1 MNSVPLHELLS
12 RSRLLCCLA
21 ALAAL
26 LTLGACSSVVPT
38 SKPKENARLTP
49 TTKFTRDLTR
59 LPEPKV
65 RIPVAVYAFR
75 DQTGQYKQSPDSAYS
90 TAVSQGAASMLVIAL
105 RESGWFIP
113 VEREGL
119 QNLLTERR
127 IVRAIESPSDKGK
140 PAIALPNLTPASLLV
155 EGAIVA
161 YESNVRTGGKGANY
175 LGIGAN
181 TQYRIDQ
188 VTIVLRSVDIK
199 TGLVLNSVSSTK
211 TIYSFLF
218 NANIYKF
225 IDFQKLLQSEFGY
238 TTNEPAQMALKEAI
252 ELAVIQMTVD
262 GIRDRHLALKRPE
275 DWSSPVLQSYAAA
288 DNANFA
294 DEFQTSKDFV
304 PLRSRDSERQRDGSR
319 NKPFDAAA
327 GLGMKENGVAVNG
340 AAQVKTESSQV
351 AKPVPSSA
359 STGEQPTP
367 PAAAGPA
374 SKPETA
380 KSSDKPATA
389 ESSSKPEMA
398 ELPAKPASPQST
410 EKISATPNQA
420 SENGVRSV
428 AASAAPPNVPLGA
441 PEADDIFQSY
451 WRKK

>member
-1 MNSVPLHELLS
+1 
-12 RSRLLCCLA
+12 
-21 ALAAL
+21 
-26 LTLGACSSVVPT
+26 LGACSTVVPP
-38 SKPKENARLTP
+38 SKPKENAQLTP

-75 DQTGQYKQSPDSAYS
+75 DQTGQYKTSPDSAYS

-105 RESGWFIP
+105 RESGWFMP

-140 PAIALPNLTPASLLV
+140 PAISLPNLTPASLLV

-188 VTIVLRSVDIK
+188 VTLVLRSVDIK
-199 TGLVLNSVSSTK
+199 TGHVLNSVSATK

-225 IDFQKLLQSEFGY
+225 IDFQKLVQSEFGY

-252 ELAVIQMTVD
+252 ELAVIQLTVD

-275 DWSSPVLQSYAAA
+275 DWSSPIIQFYAAA

-294 DEFQTSKDFV
+294 DEAQPTKEFV
-304 PLRSRDSERQRDGSR
+304 PLRPRDSGRQRDGSR
-319 NKPFDAAA
+319 NKPFDATV
-327 GLGMKENGVAVNG
+327 GLGMKENGAAASSEAQAAV
-340 AAQVKTESSQV
+340 ESSQV
-351 AKPVPSSA
+351 TKPVSSA
-359 STGEQPTP
+359 PVRGVQPIP
-367 PAAAGPA
+367 PAN
-374 SKPETA
+374 S
-380 KSSDKPATA
+380 AT
-389 ESSSKPEMA
+389 ESV
-398 ELPAKPASPQST
+398 AKPAVVEPSSTPANSQSSG
-410 EKISATPNQA
+410 KI
-420 SENGVRSV
+420 
-428 AASAAPPNVPLGA
+428 SAAPPPVSQNGASASKPAVQPAAIPLGA

-451 WRKK
+451 WRKR

>member
-1 MNSVPLHELLS
+1 MCSFFLYGLRV
-12 RSRLLCCLA
+12 RSRLLCCLVVI
-21 ALAAL
+21 AAL
-26 LTLGACSSVVPT
+26 LTLGACSTVVPP
-38 SKPKENARLTP
+38 SKPKENAQLTP

-59 LPEPKV
+59 LPEPRVK
-65 RIPVAVYAFR
+65 IPVAVYAFR
-75 DQTGQYKQSPDSAYS
+75 DQTGQYKTSPDSAYS

-105 RESGWFIP
+105 RESGWFMP

-140 PAIALPNLTPASLLV
+140 PAISLPNLTPASLLV

-188 VTIVLRSVDIK
+188 VTLVLRSVDIK
-199 TGLVLNSVSSTK
+199 TGHVLNSVSSTK

-225 IDFQKLLQSEFGY
+225 IDFQKLVQSEFGY

-252 ELAVIQMTVD
+252 ELAVIQLTVD

-275 DWSSPVLQSYAAA
+275 DWSSPIIQFYAAA

-294 DEFQTSKDFV
+294 DEAQPTKDFV
-304 PLRSRDSERQRDGSR
+304 PLRPRDGSRQRDGSR
-319 NKPFDAAA
+319 NKPFDAAV
-327 GLGMKENGVAVNG
+327 GLGMKENGAAASSEAQAVAESG
-340 AAQVKTESSQV
+340 QVTKPVSSSSVRGVQPIPPASSATESV
-351 AKPVPSSA
+351 AKPAVV
-359 STGEQPTP
+359 
-367 PAAAGPA
+367 
-374 SKPETA
+374 
-380 KSSDKPATA
+380 
-389 ESSSKPEMA
+389 ESSSKPANSQSVESSS
-398 ELPAKPASPQST
+398 KPANSQSSGNT
-410 EKISATPNQA
+410 SATPPPVSQNGA
-420 SENGVRSV
+420 SVSKPAV
-428 AASAAPPNVPLGA
+428 QPAAIPLGA

-451 WRKK
+451 WRKR

>member
-1 MNSVPLHELLS
+1 MCSFFLYRLRVRP
-12 RSRLLCCLA
+12 RLLCCSVVI
-21 ALAAL
+21 AAL
-26 LTLGACSSVVPT
+26 LTLGACSTVVPP
-38 SKPKENARLTP
+38 SKPKENAQLTP

-105 RESGWFIP
+105 RESGWFMP

-140 PAIALPNLTPASLLV
+140 PAISLPNLTPASLLI

-188 VTIVLRSVDIK
+188 VTLVLRSVDIK
-199 TGLVLNSVSSTK
+199 TGHVLNSVSATK

-225 IDFQKLLQSEFGY
+225 IDFQKLVQSEFGY

-252 ELAVIQMTVD
+252 ELAVIQLTVD
-262 GIRDRHLALKRPE
+262 GIRDRHLALKRQE
-275 DWSSPVLQSYAAA
+275 DWSSPIIQFYAAA

-294 DEFQTSKDFV
+294 DEVQPTKDFV
-304 PLRSRDSERQRDGSR
+304 PLRPRDSGRQRDGSR
-319 NKPFDAAA
+319 NKPFDATV
-327 GLGMKENGVAVNG
+327 GLGMKENG
-340 AAQVKTESSQV
+340 AAASSEAQAAAESGQVTKPVSSSPVRGVQPIPPANSATESV
-351 AKPVPSSA
+351 AKPGVVESSSTPANSQSSGKISAAPLPVSQNGA
-359 STGEQPTP
+359 S
-367 PAAAGPA
+367 A
-374 SKPETA
+374 SKPA
-380 KSSDKPATA
+380 VQPA
-389 ESSSKPEMA
+389 
-398 ELPAKPASPQST
+398 
-410 EKISATPNQA
+410 AT
-420 SENGVRSV
+420 
-428 AASAAPPNVPLGA
+428 PLGA

-451 WRKK
+451 WRKR